1 MPGLLT
7 RALCWAHARRKFYD
21 LHAATR
27 SPLAEEALT
36 RIQKLYVI
44 EQEIRGKS
52 PDERRRVREARA
64 GPLLNALQQWM
75 LETRAKVS
83 AKSDLAGAI
92 NYALKRWVALTRYRD
107 DGAIEIDNNAAER
120 ALRGPVLSRKNFL
133 FAGADSGGERA
144 AVLYTLLET
153 AKLNGLDPEAYLRF
167 VLERIAEQP
176 SNRLAELLPW
186 NFALQRVEHEQL
198 AA

>member
-1 MPGLLT
+1 MTLEAIPEAAAKLK
-7 RALCWAHARRKFYD
+7 ACDANQQVWAARG
-21 LHAATR
+21 
-27 SPLAEEALT
+27 
-36 RIQKLYVI
+36 
-44 EQEIRGKS
+44 IR
-52 PDERRRVREARA
+52 
-64 GPLLNALQQWM
+64 
-75 LETRAKVS
+75 
-83 AKSDLAGAI
+83 GAI
-92 NYALKRWVALTRYRD
+92 NYALKRWAALTRYRD

-176 SNRLAELLPW
+176 SNRLTELLPW
-186 NFALQRVEHEQL
+186 NFAPQRIEHEQL